1 MTKKIINLLLLLL
14 VLILIIFYLSFF
26 GLKTDKFNDKIQ
38 SEISNINKKVNLE
51 LKDITI
57 LLSPRSLSINIKT
70 SEPVINFNNQ
80 QLKLEYIKTN
90 ISIKSLIYNNFS
102 IDDLQI
108 STKAIKLKNLVSL
121 VRSFKMSTELFI
133 LEKIITDGF
142 LVGNIKLNFDNNG
155 EVKKNYEV
163 SGFIK
168 NGKLDFFKR
177 YTLEDTDLIFNIK
190 NNNYFIKDISTKF
203 NQIKF
208 SSPLINKKKKNDLFF
223 VNGKLINSEKE
234 IDIRFVKKLL
244 AINTKN
250 KLNIKNINLTTNSEF
265 TFNINKKLKIGDI
278 NIKSILSLEKLTLKD
293 NFLNLKKY
301 LPNLDQTI
309 ELTDH
314 KIKIN
319 YNKNRLDINGKGK
332 FLIGNKL
339 DLLDY
344 KIRKKDNLYIFDTN
358 IDIKANPLIIK
369 ILNYEKNEDIVS
381 LLKLNGIYKVN
392 KEIQFN
398 LISLIENNNNFIVK
412 DLILNNELKILDI
425 DTVKLN
431 FENTNNLNNRIN
443 IQKNQ
448 ENYQIKGKVFDASKL
463 IDVFFDNKETNSNSI
478 LSNNINTNIDIKI
491 DKIYLDDEYFISNL
505 DSKINLIN
513 SKIENLNLNSNYEN
527 DKQLTLSIN
536 HSDGKKITTLF
547 SDHAKPFI
555 KKYSFIKGFDEGS
568 LDFYSIKKNNI
579 STSKLK
585 IYNFKLQ
592 ELPAL
597 TKLLTLASLQ
607 GIADILTGEGIRF
620 SEFEMSFNNDNNLM
634 TINEIYAIGPAVSVL
649 MEGYVEDS
657 KLVSLRGTLVPAT
670 TINKAIGSIPVLGN
684 ILVGK
689 KVGEGVFGV
698 SFKIKGQLGDL
709 KTTVNPIK
717 TLTPRF
723 ITRTLEKIKKN

>member
-1 MTKKIINLLLLLL
+1 MTKKIINLLLPLFI
-14 VLILIIFYLSFF
+14 LILIIFYLSFF
-26 GLKTDKFNDKIQ
+26 GVKTNKFNDKIQ
-38 SEISNINKKVNLE
+38 SEISDINKKINLE

-57 LLSPRSLSINIKT
+57 LLNPRNLSINIKT
-70 SEPVINFNNQ
+70 FEPVINFNNQ

-90 ISIKSLIYNNFS
+90 ISLKSLIYRDFS
-102 IDDLQI
+102 IYDLQI

-121 VRSFKMSTELFI
+121 VRSFKVSTELFI

-142 LVGNIKLNFDNNG
+142 LVGNIKLNFDKNG
-155 EVKKNYEV
+155 EIKKNYEV

-177 YTLEDTDLIFNIK
+177 YSLEDTNLFFNIK
-190 NNNYFIKDISTKF
+190 NNNYLIKDISTKF

-208 SSPLINKKKKNDLFF
+208 SSPSINIKKKNDLFF
-223 VNGKLINSEKE
+223 VNGKLINSERE
-234 IDIRFVKKLL
+234 IDIKLLKKLL

-250 KLNIKNINLTTNSEF
+250 KLNIKNINLSTNSEF
-265 TFNINKKLKIGDI
+265 TFNINKKLKISDI
-278 NIKSILSLEKLTLKD
+278 NIKSILSLDKLTFKD
-293 NFLNLKKY
+293 SFLNLKRY
-301 LPNLDQTI
+301 LPNLDQTLQ
-309 ELTDH
+309 LTDH

-319 YNKNRLDINGKGK
+319 YNKNKLDINGKGK
-332 FLIGNKL
+332 FLIGDKL

-344 KIRKKDNLYIFDTN
+344 KITKKDNQYIFDTN
-358 IDIKANPLIIK
+358 INIKANPLIIK
-369 ILNYEKNEDIVS
+369 TLNYKKKEDTVS

>member
-1 MTKKIINLLLLLL
+1 MTKKIINLLLPLFI
-14 VLILIIFYLSFF
+14 LILIIFYLSFF
-26 GLKTDKFNDKIQ
+26 GVKTNKFNDKIQ
-38 SEISNINKKVNLE
+38 SEISDINKKINLE

-57 LLSPRSLSINIKT
+57 LLNPRNLSINIKT
-70 SEPVINFNNQ
+70 FEPVINFNNQ

-90 ISIKSLIYNNFS
+90 ISLKSLIYRDFS
-102 IDDLQI
+102 IYDLQI

-121 VRSFKMSTELFI
+121 VRSFKVSTELFI

-142 LVGNIKLNFDNNG
+142 LVGNIKLNFDKNG
-155 EVKKNYEV
+155 EIKKNYEV

-177 YTLEDTDLIFNIK
+177 YSLEDTNLFFNIK
-190 NNNYFIKDISTKF
+190 NNNYLIKDISTKF

-208 SSPLINKKKKNDLFF
+208 SSPSINIKKKNDLFF
-223 VNGKLINSEKE
+223 VNGKLINSERE
-234 IDIRFVKKLL
+234 IDIKLLKKLL

-250 KLNIKNINLTTNSEF
+250 KLNIKNINLSTNSEF
-265 TFNINKKLKIGDI
+265 TFNINKKLKISDI
-278 NIKSILSLEKLTLKD
+278 NIKSILSLDKLTFKD
-293 NFLNLKKY
+293 SFLNLKRY
-301 LPNLDQTI
+301 LPNLDQTLQ
-309 ELTDH
+309 LTDH

-319 YNKNRLDINGKGK
+319 YNKNKLDINGKGK
-332 FLIGNKL
+332 FLIGDKL

-344 KIRKKDNLYIFDTN
+344 KITKKDNQYIFDTN
-358 IDIKANPLIIK
+358 INIKANPLIIK
-369 ILNYEKNEDIVS
+369 TLNYKKKEDTVS

-412 DLILNNELKILDI
+412 DLILNNEFKILDI
-425 DTVKLN
+425 DIVKLN
-431 FENTNNLNNRIN
+431 FENTKKLNNRIN
-443 IQKNQ
+443 LKKNK
-448 ENYQIKGKVFDASKL
+448 ENYQITGKVFDASK
-463 IDVFFDNKETNSNSI
+463 IINVFFDNKEISNKSI
-478 LSNNINTNIDIKI
+478 LPNNINTNIDIKI
-491 DKIYLDDEYFISNL
+491 DKIYLDNEYFISNL
-505 DSKINLIN
+505 RGKINLIN
-513 SKIENLNLNSNYEN
+513 SKIGSLNLKSNYEN
-527 DKQLTLSIN
+527 DKKLTLSIN
-536 HSDGKKITTLF
+536 HKDGKKITTLF

-555 KKYSFIKGFDEGS
+555 KKYSFIKGFEEGS

-585 IYNFKLQ
+585 IYDFKLQ

-620 SEFEMSFNNDNNLM
+620 SEFEMTFNNDNKLI

-649 MEGYVEDS
+649 MEGYIEDS
-657 KLVSLRGTLVPAT
+657 KLVSLTGTLVPAT
-670 TINKAIGSIPVLGN
+670 TINKAIGSIPVLGS

-698 SFKIKGQLGDL
+698 SFKIKGQLGSL

>member
-208 SSPLINKKKKNDLFF
+208 SSPLINIKKKNDLFF

-234 IDIRFVKKLL
+234 IDIRLVKKLL